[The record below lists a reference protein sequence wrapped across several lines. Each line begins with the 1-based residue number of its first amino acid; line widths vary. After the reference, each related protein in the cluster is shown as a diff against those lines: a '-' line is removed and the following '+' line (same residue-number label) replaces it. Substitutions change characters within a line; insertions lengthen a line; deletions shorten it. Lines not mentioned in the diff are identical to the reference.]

1 MPTEEASARTLL
13 IIVSVIGAIF
23 TIVMIILFF
32 NAAPAR
38 SDIPDHQTYTDPDA
52 CLKCHLRG
60 TEKSPTMP
68 HLNVGSCHI
77 LSSIG
82 KGKEAQLTKRFCF
95 PIVRPPMP
103 DAVTP
108 VQSVFPTPIVLQP
121 LSRVSK

>member
-38 SDIPDHQTYTDPDA
+38 SDIPDHQTYTDPAA

-60 TEKSPTMP
+60 TEQSPTMP

-77 LSSIG
+77 CH
-82 KGKEAQLTKRFCF
+82 QLAKKKK
-95 PIVRPPMP
+95 PE
-103 DAVTP
+103 
-108 VQSVFPTPIVLQP
+108 
-121 LSRVSK
+121 